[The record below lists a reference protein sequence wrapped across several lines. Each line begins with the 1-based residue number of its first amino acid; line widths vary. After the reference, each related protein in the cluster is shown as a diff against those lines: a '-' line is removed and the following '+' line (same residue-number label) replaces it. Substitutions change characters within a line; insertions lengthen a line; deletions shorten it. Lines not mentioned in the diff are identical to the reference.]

1 MDWRLNGKNA
11 EQNYK
16 IIMDKGAVRMGV
28 GEREDSIPP
37 LLTQAPLRHR
47 HSRPP
52 PQKSSECKGVCY
64 VCDPLA
70 HGSGPAMPMC
80 RTDVRSKAW

>member
-16 IIMDKGAVRMGV
+16 IIIDKGAVRMGV

-52 PQKSSECKGVCY
+52 KSFQN
-64 VCDPLA
+64 A
-70 HGSGPAMPMC
+70 RGSVMC
-80 RTDVRSKAW
+80 VIP